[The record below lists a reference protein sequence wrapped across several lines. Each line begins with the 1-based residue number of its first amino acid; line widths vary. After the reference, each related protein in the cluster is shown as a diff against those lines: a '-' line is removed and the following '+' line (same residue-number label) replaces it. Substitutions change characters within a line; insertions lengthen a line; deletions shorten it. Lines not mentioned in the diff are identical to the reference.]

1 MLKQANIPCSKS
13 SLPVM
18 CSSCLEG
25 KFCKL
30 PFSLSTNKSVKPF
43 VVIHSDLWGPAPS
56 ISIDGY
62 RYYVTFIDEYTR
74 HCWLFPLINKSDVFA
89 TFVAFYSFVLT
100 QFATAIQTLQS
111 DGGGE
116 YVSKAFQSF
125 LLDKGITH
133 HISCPHTPEQ
143 NGLAERKHR
152 HIIETTVTLL
162 QTARLPA
169 CFWSYACQT
178 AVYLINRMPSS
189 VLGHKSPFELL
200 FGHLPVISH
209 LRIFGCA
216 CYPLLKPYNA
226 TKLQA
231 KTTKCIFLGYA
242 TKYKGYICYEVSKQ
256 RVYISRHVVF
266 DEDQFP
272 YTSLLVHSKASY
284 QSSSVPTFTLPA
296 PVISNDNVVLPM
308 SHSSSRS
315 PSSTTNPA
323 SSSSSAPSPIS
334 ISPIPSSLLSFPSI
348 TGSSTTYSPVPDPVA
363 LVNGS
368 DASPAVSFGPDT
380 LQVVLEVPPLNL
392 HPMQTRSKS
401 GIIKTKALLATIQE
415 SACTDLSLIEPTSYK
430 TAMKDPTWLKAMQ
443 EEIDALHKQGTW
455 SLVTLPSTKNLV
467 GCKWIFKIK
476 KHSDGTI
483 ARHKARLV
491 AKGFSQEP
499 GLDYGE
505 TFSPVVEPTTVR
517 LVLALAAQFH
527 WPLRQLDVKNAFLH
541 GILDEEVYMTQPPGF
556 AEIATSHLVCKLHKS
571 LYGLKQAP
579 RAWNDRFTKFL
590 PLLGFQH
597 TYSDSSLFVK
607 TVDSGIV
614 ILLLYVDDII
624 ITGNA
629 AASMQ
634 QVISALTKEFDIKD
648 LGDLHFFLGIQI
660 SRTAHGLCLSQ
671 SKYILDLLTKTEM
684 LESKSCE
691 TPCLPYNRLL
701 KDDGAP
707 YNNPTLYRS
716 VVGALQYLTF
726 TRPDIAFS
734 VHQVC
739 QFMQQPML
747 AHFTAVKR
755 ILRYLKGTIH
765 HGLVYSHGPLQL
777 KAYSDADWAGDPN
790 DRRSTTGMAV
800 FLGNNPISWSSKK
813 QLTVSRS
820 STEAEYR
827 ALSSTSAE
835 LDWIQ
840 QLLVFLQV
848 PLPSPPVL
856 FCDNLSTIALAFN
869 PVQHQR
875 TKHIEVDV
883 HFVRE
888 RVAKKQ
894 LSVQFVS
901 SKEQFADILTKGL
914 SYPLFR
920 THCTNL
926 MIRASNHVFAG
937 G

>member
-1 MLKQANIPCSKS
+1 
-13 SLPVM
+13 M
-18 CSSCLEG
+18 CSSCLKG

-30 PFSLSTNKSVKPF
+30 PFSLSTNKSIKPF
-43 VVIHSDLWGPAPS
+43 AVIHSDLWGPAPS

-111 DGGGE
+111 DGWGE

-133 HISCPHTPEQ
+133 QLSCPHTPEQ

-152 HIIETTVTLL
+152 HVIETTVTLL

-169 CFWSYACQT
+169 SFWSYACQT

-189 VLGHKSPFELL
+189 VLGNKSPFELL
-200 FGHLPVISH
+200 FGHLPDISH

-216 CYPLLKPYNA
+216 CYPLLKPYNDS
-226 TKLQA
+226 KLQV

-242 TKYKGYICYEVSKQ
+242 TKYNGYICYEVSKQ

-266 DEDQFP
+266 DENQFP
-272 YTSLLVHSKASY
+272 YTTLLVHSTPSY
-284 QSSSVPTFTLPA
+284 QSSSVPNFPLPA
-296 PVISNDNVVLPM
+296 HVISNDNVVLPM
-308 SHSSSRS
+308 PFSSSGS
-315 PSSTTNPA
+315 PSSHTNPA
-323 SSSSSAPSPIS
+323 SSSSPAHSPIS
-334 ISPIPSSLLSFPSI
+334 ISPNRSSPLSFPSI
-348 TGSSTTYSPVPDPVA
+348 TGSSTSSPPVPVA

-368 DASPAVSFGPDT
+368 DASPDEPFGPGT

-415 SACTDLSLIEPTSYK
+415 FDCTDLSLIEPTSYK
-430 TAMKDPTWLKAMQ
+430 TAMNDPTWLQVMQ
-443 EEIDALHKQGTW
+443 DEISALHKQGTW
-455 SLVTLPSTKNLV
+455 SLVVLPSTKNLV

-505 TFSPVVEPTTVR
+505 TFSPMVKPTTVR
-517 LVLALAAQFH
+517 LVLALAAQFN

-541 GILDEEVYMTQPPGF
+541 GILDEEVYMTQLPGF
-556 AEIATSHLVCKLHKS
+556 VDATTSHLVCKLHKS

-590 PLLGFQH
+590 PSFGFQH

-607 TVDSGIV
+607 TIDSGIV

-629 AASMQ
+629 AAAMQ
-634 QVISALTKEFDIKD
+634 QVISALTNEFDIKD

-660 SRTAHGLCLSQ
+660 SRKTHGLCLSQ

-684 LESKSCE
+684 LESKPCE

-707 YNNPTLYRS
+707 YTNPTLYRS
-716 VVGALQYLTF
+716 VVGVLQYLTF

-739 QFMQQPML
+739 QFMQQPMI

-755 ILRYLKGTIH
+755 ILRYLKGTLH
-765 HGLVYSHGPLQL
+765 HGLFYSHGPLQL
-777 KAYSDADWAGDPN
+777 RAFSDADWAGDPN

-848 PLPSPPVL
+848 PLTSPQVL

-894 LSVQFVS
+894 LYVQFVS
-901 SKEQFADILTKGL
+901 SKEQFADILTKRL
-914 SYPLFR
+914 SSPLFR

-926 MIRASNHVFAG
+926 MLRASNHVFAG